1 MLAAAYSP
9 LIGVG
14 FGCLCAYGRI
24 RNALL
29 PCAGWCS
36 SRNLRGNEELFDT
49 CFERKREDK
58 QKTMSFPFEP
68 DKTSDVPLWVQLR
81 QRLVYLISTGYFKP
95 GDQLP
100 TVRALA
106 ADISINYNTVNNAYL
121 SLASDDYI
129 ESTRGRGAFVRDL
142 NAEADSEYAQELN
155 EVMDD
160 CIVACRNMGLSLDDV
175 QAGITRRIQR
185 MKMAELGAGDK
196 NQRGAARI
204 VEVDIPGSDKKA
216 AKL

>member
-1 MLAAAYSP
+1 M
-9 LIGVG
+9 
-14 FGCLCAYGRI
+14 
-24 RNALL
+24 N
-29 PCAGWCS
+29 
-36 SRNLRGNEELFDT
+36 
-49 CFERKREDK
+49 K
-58 QKTMSFPFEP
+58 
-68 DKTSDVPLWVQLR
+68 
-81 QRLVYLISTGYFKP
+81 
-95 GDQLP
+95 
-100 TVRALA
+100 
-106 ADISINYNTVNNAYL
+106 AYL
-121 SLASDDYI
+121 SLASDNYI

-142 NAEADSEYAQELN
+142 NEEADSEYAQELN

-185 MKMAELGAGDK
+185 MKMTELGAGNK

>member
-1 MLAAAYSP
+1 MDVAH
-9 LIGVG
+9 
-14 FGCLCAYGRI
+14 
-24 RNALL
+24 
-29 PCAGWCS
+29 S
-36 SRNLRGNEELFDT
+36 SE
-49 CFERKREDK
+49 
-58 QKTMSFPFEP
+58 
-68 DKTSDVPLWVQLR
+68 
-81 QRLVYLISTGYFKP
+81 
-95 GDQLP
+95 
-100 TVRALA
+100 
-106 ADISINYNTVNNAYL
+106 
-121 SLASDDYI
+121 
-129 ESTRGRGAFVRDL
+129 DL

-185 MKMAELGAGDK
+185 MKMTELGAGNK